1 MSNGGGVMM
10 TCKEISREQA
20 LADAQAASAKERTRN
35 TAYRKQTRKAA
46 IMRARREAAAF
57 AGYEAEA
64 IANGDLDPR
73 VLEIAAMDPD
83 TLPADEG

>member
-1 MSNGGGVMM
+1 M
-10 TCKEISREQA
+10 TCKEITRKQA
-20 LADAQAASAKERTRN
+20 LADAAAASAKERERN

-57 AGYEAEA
+57 VGYEAEA

-73 VLEIAAMDPD
+73 VLEIAALAVDRC
-83 TLPADEG
+83 